1 MKQISIT
8 CLLLLAV
15 HFVQAQ
21 AGKLRKADNYYNTL
35 AFALA
40 ADQYEGLVGSE
51 VDSPEM
57 QSKLA
62 YSYFRTEQFDLAEK
76 TYAKVVQQS
85 SDAENMYRYAQV
97 LKINGSYA
105 ASDEW
110 MNKFAALK
118 PADERAQSF
127 ITQKNYKE
135 SIAAS
140 APNFSIENWQNN
152 SEFTDFGA
160 YPSVDQSK
168 LYFLS
173 ARSERSM
180 IHNNWTWNNDRF
192 LELHVAETN
201 SANEIVNQELL
212 PKRVNKRFHEG
223 PICFYPN
230 GKWVIFTR
238 NNMDNGGK
246 RKDKQGIQNLKLYI
260 ADIRDGKWTNERE
273 FKYNSR
279 DYSVGHPSFTPDGK
293 WMYFSSDKPGGFGGA
308 DIYKVAVNQDGTFGE
323 AMNLGKEINTEGQ
336 EMFPWVSSE
345 GHLFFSSDGLVGLG
359 GLDLFVYLFDNGNFT
374 EVVNC
379 GTVLNS
385 THDDFALSTLKDG
398 KEGYFSSNRPGGK
411 GGDDIYHFQQQT
423 PFNMGLLVKGITKDK
438 NSSAILAQ
446 SKVYL
451 YDASSQKLDSV
462 VSDERGNFEFR
473 LKRDSDY
480 RLLGEKPDYF
490 SGKAPVTTKSLP
502 AGTRVLNQD
511 LILEKDPGFALLAR
525 IKDGK
530 TSELLDSVKVE
541 IKDIRTDKPVINDL
555 TDGKG
560 EVFQSLAENKMGDV
574 LNYTIKLSKPG
585 YLTKEIRYS
594 VALTQ
599 AGVIELDK
607 ALDMTMDKLSAGI
620 DLATV
625 IDIKPIYFDLGK
637 YIIRKDAAKE
647 LDKIVKVM
655 TDYPTMV
662 IELGS
667 HTDCRGS
674 IASNEKLSDNR
685 AKASAAYI
693 KARIQNPER
702 IYGKGYGEAKLKN
715 GCACEGPV
723 KSTCS
728 ETEHQ
733 ENRRTE
739 FIIQKM

>member
-1 MKQISIT
+1 MRKIT
-8 CLLLLAV
+8 ITFALLLSV
-15 HFVQAQ
+15 HFVHAQ

-62 YSYFRTEQFDLAEK
+62 YSYLRMERFDLAEK

-85 SDAENMYRYAQV
+85 PAPEDMYRYAQV
-97 LKINGSYA
+97 LKINGNYK

-110 MNKFAALK
+110 MSKFAAAK

-127 ITQKNYKE
+127 VARKNYKE
-135 SIAAS
+135 SIEAS
-140 APNFSIENWQNN
+140 APGFSIENWKNN

-160 YPSVDQSK
+160 YPSLDQGK

-173 ARSERSM
+173 NRSERAM
-180 IHNNWTWNNDRF
+180 IHNTWTWNNERF
-192 LELHVAETN
+192 LELHAATLD
-201 SANEIVNQELL
+201 SKNEVVKQELL
-212 PKRVNKRFHEG
+212 SKRVNSRFHEG

-238 NNMDNGGK
+238 NNIDNGSK
-246 RKDKQGIQNLKLYI
+246 RKDKRGIQNLKLYI
-260 ADIRDGKWTNERE
+260 ADIHDGKWTNERE
-273 FKYNSR
+273 FRHNSR

-308 DIYKVAVNQDGTFGE
+308 DIYKVAVNEDGSFGE
-323 AMNLGKEINTEGQ
+323 PVNLGKEINTEGQ
-336 EMFPWVSSE
+336 EMFPWVSPE

-379 GTVLNS
+379 GNVLNS
-385 THDDFALSTLKDG
+385 SYDDFALSTLKDG

-411 GGDDIYHFQQQT
+411 GGDDIYHYTQLT
-423 PFNMGLLVKGITKDK
+423 PFSLGLLVKGITKDK
-438 NSSAILAQ
+438 TNAVLSNT
-446 SKVYL
+446 KVYL
-451 YDASSQKLDSV
+451 YDAASQKMDSV
-462 VSDERGNFEFR
+462 VSDENGYYAFK

-480 RLLGEKPDYF
+480 RLLAEKTDYF
-490 SGKAPVTTKSLP
+490 DGKAPVTTKALP
-502 AGTRVLNQD
+502 AGTREIRQD
-511 LILEKDPGFALLAR
+511 LMLEKDPGFALLAR

-541 IKDIRTDKPVINDL
+541 IKDVRTNQSVISNL
-555 TDGKG
+555 TDAKG
-560 EVFQSLAENKMGDV
+560 EVFQALASNKMGDV
-574 LNYTIKLSKPG
+574 LNYTIKLSRPG
-585 YLTKEIRYS
+585 YLTKELNYK

-599 AGVIELDK
+599 AGVIELDQ

-637 YIIRKDAAKE
+637 YVIRKDAATE

-655 TDYPTMV
+655 TEYPTMV

-674 IASNEKLSDNR
+674 VASNEKLSDNR